1 MNGSSDNWL
10 TTFDYDGT
18 SFFFRS
24 IQKHFCPNCHRRLRV
39 SYRNKVSWYP
49 SAHAKRVAQNSL
61 YARNHLPHCN
71 VDERFYCFYCESCKE
86 YFGFQDIKK
95 LEAEERARRKA
106 EKRAEKERNGR

>member
-1 MNGSSDNWL
+1 MNGNSDNWL

-61 YARNHLPHCN
+61 YARSHLPHCN
-71 VDERFYCFYCESCKE
+71 VDERFYCFYCEPCKE

-106 EKRAEKERNGR
+106 EKRTERKK

>member
-18 SFFFRS
+18 SFFFRNV
-24 IQKHFCPNCHRRLRV
+24 QKHFCPNCHRRLRV

-49 SAHAKRVAQNSL
+49 SAHTKRVAQNSL

-71 VDERFYCFYCESCKE
+71 VDERFYCFYCEPCKE
-86 YFGFQDIKK
+86 YFGF
-95 LEAEERARRKA
+95 
-106 EKRAEKERNGR
+106 